1 MESVRTTKEQY
12 LKNVSDMQQSNLHSE
27 TFKRVYEVVNE
38 YLSRSNRDIEYKF
51 IKLFRKFEREIEK
64 DSYYN
69 GNFEKANKWY
79 IAMRDFI
86 NELPDEVIDTNCVL
100 RRMKAAIIQESAI
113 SIKVVSEFIQQ
124 VENYNGD
131 CGYTFKL
138 PLSKELENYN
148 DDSRYTV
155 ELPLSKELS
164 SCFLDEVDLSESMFS
179 PIGEEPEIKCVDALP
194 EEYMNYYRKYN
205 ILSRDGNLMI
215 EKILH
220 FQMEMILALSFNGA
234 MVEYPRLSETL
245 DGNKSMLVDFIY
257 VPQRKNNKKYEL
269 K

>member
-1 MESVRTTKEQY
+1 MKSVRPTKEQY
-12 LKNVSDMQQSNLHSE
+12 LKNVSDMQHSNLHSE
-27 TFKRVYEVVNE
+27 TFKKAYEVVNE
-38 YLSRSNRDIEYKF
+38 YLSRNNRDIEYNF
-51 IKLFRKFEREIEK
+51 IKLFKKFDREIEK
-64 DSYYN
+64 DSYSN

-100 RRMKAAIIQESAI
+100 RRMKVAIQESVI
-113 SIKVVSEFIQQ
+113 SIKVVSEFISQ

-131 CGYTFKL
+131 CGCTFKL

-155 ELPLSKELS
+155 ELPLSKKLS
-164 SCFLDEVDLSESMFS
+164 SCFLDEVDLSESMVS
-179 PIGEEPEIKCVDALP
+179 PEGEEQYIKSVDSLP

-220 FQMEMILALSFNGA
+220 FQMEMILAVSLNGA
-234 MVEYPRLSETL
+234 MVEYPRLSKTL
-245 DGNKSMLVDFIY
+245 EGNKCILVDFLY
-257 VPQRKNNKKYEL
+257 LPQRKNNKKYEL